1 MKGVKPDW
9 GKYERTGSGVPA
21 AWSSRLWMA
30 DGFFVETETRTFA
43 VFKAAYLFP
52 KRGNFVQSCDSGRRA
67 GQCGKKR
74 KRSIRSLVCGSSQTA
89 ESADGVP
96 FSRIWREEGE
106 KLKDL
111 PLTREDWEQF
121 FLLGSNLGY
130 LDLAMQERTI
140 LLYLEQL
147 DETIKYLKE
156 HSRERSRLY
165 MSLGIMG
172 GLFFTI
178 ALF

>member
-1 MKGVKPDW
+1 M
-9 GKYERTGSGVPA
+9 
-21 AWSSRLWMA
+21 
-30 DGFFVETETRTFA
+30 
-43 VFKAAYLFP
+43 
-52 KRGNFVQSCDSGRRA
+52 
-67 GQCGKKR
+67 
-74 KRSIRSLVCGSSQTA
+74 
-89 ESADGVP
+89 
-96 FSRIWREEGE
+96 
-106 KLKDL
+106 

>member
-1 MKGVKPDW
+1 MKGL
-9 GKYERTGSGVPA
+9 GAGCLLLGA
-21 AWSSRLWMA
+21 AGFGWQMAFLWKQRLELLLSLRQLIYFLKGEILYSHA
-30 DGFFVETETRTFA
+30 TLAEGLA
-43 VFKAAYLFP
+43 SA
-52 KRGNFVQSCDSGRRA
+52 
-67 GQCGKKR
+67 GKKG
-74 KRSIRSLVCGSSQTA
+74 KGPFGALFA
-89 ESADGVP
+89 EAARRLNLRDGVP